1 VDAWRERAQKWHSV
15 SEPPASIAPS
25 SLSGRY
31 IDSDV
36 QHGVRYVLEYQV
48 GEGGMGAAYLA
59 RREAPEGASPVVVK
73 VVRRAFGTTD
83 ISPELVA
90 QKEAIALGRLNER
103 VPPSPFVVRFVD
115 TGSTAYFGLPPTPW
129 IAIEY
134 VHGGVEGTTLEDRV
148 TYSIHKTGYAFDPV
162 RATHALRCLASGI
175 SDIHGVGVIHRDL
188 TPGNVLCCGFG
199 ETEMFKISDFG
210 LARPAGLGRTFAGVG
225 FGTVGYAAPEQALD
239 AGVGI
244 ETDVFALACIAYYV
258 LTGSHYFDA
267 TTPYEA
273 YEQMRSKTRKSV
285 LESKVLSPEIRER
298 PEACRAIDAALA
310 WGTALSVE
318 HRPQSADALATAIMP
333 WLGDRPA
340 PPTSSR
346 LLLRTIQSLSPPS
359 DLGGWRWIVKHR
371 PHDELVIQSAAW
383 DTDGRCF
390 ALTPRGPLFWN
401 GDSWLG
407 AKNILARVP
416 RGMAFARRHEAG
428 GFLIGG
434 SQGTLAVFGPDGVR
448 ELVSTTDRSF
458 ELMDASGVFDDLLV
472 AVARRPGLPPALLAM
487 SGRRWLKPLPLDGV
501 QNVASVLRF
510 DDTRWLVCGRRVQ
523 GGAFAAVYSPLD
535 WDLRFLPTPATRAF
549 VNGSSSVERGLGL
562 IVGSDG
568 TVLRC
573 EGETTTAS
581 VVPGAPDLSASALD
595 VLDREW
601 VASLGTLWTRDP
613 RLAEAWRPAWSDRTW
628 DAPFVSM
635 IADSGRL
642 MAMTANA
649 AIVEGRLGNARG

>member
-1 VDAWRERAQKWHSV
+1 M
-15 SEPPASIAPS
+15 SIAPYTI
-25 SLSGRY
+25 SGRY

-36 QHGVRYVLEYQV
+36 QQGVRYVLEQQV

-73 VVRRAFGTTD
+73 VVRRGFGSTD

-115 TGSTAYFGLPPTPW
+115 TGITTYFGLPPTPW

-148 TYSIHKTGYAFDPV
+148 MYSIAKTGYAFDSL
-162 RATHALRCLASGI
+162 RAAHALRCLASGI
-175 SDIHGVGVIHRDL
+175 SEIHSVGVIHRDL

-199 ETEMFKISDFG
+199 ETEIFKISDFG
-210 LARPAGLGRTFAGVG
+210 LARPEGLGHTFAGVG

-239 AGVGI
+239 AGVGV

-258 LTGSHYFDA
+258 FTGTHYFDA

-273 YEQMRSKTRKSV
+273 YEQMRAKARKSV
-285 LESKVLSPEIRER
+285 LDCPVLSPELRER
-298 PEACRAIDAALA
+298 PDACRAIDAALA
-310 WGTALSVE
+310 WGSASSVE
-318 HRPQSADALATAIMP
+318 HRPRSAEALLNAIVP
-333 WLGDRPA
+333 WLNDRPA
-340 PPTSSR
+340 PPTSSHR
-346 LLLRTIQSLSPPS
+346 LLRTIQSMSPSS
-359 DLGGWRWIVKHR
+359 DIAGWGWIVKHR
-371 PHDELVIQSAAW
+371 PHDDLVIQSAAW

-407 AKNILARVP
+407 AKDILARLP
-416 RGMAFARRHEAG
+416 RGMTFARRHEAG

-434 SQGTLAVFGPDGVR
+434 SGGSLAVFGSDGLRESISAPDPNV
-448 ELVSTTDRSF
+448 EL
-458 ELMDASGVFDDLLV
+458 LDASGIFDDLIV
-472 AVARRPGLPPALLAM
+472 AVGRRPGLPPALLAL
-487 SGRRWLKPLPLDGV
+487 SGRRWLKPFPLERV
-501 QNVASVLRF
+501 QNVASVLRL
-510 DDTRWLVCGRRVQ
+510 DDTRWLVVGRLVQ
-523 GGAFAAVYSPLD
+523 GGAFAALYTPLN
-535 WDLRFLPTPATRAF
+535 WELKFLQTPPIRAF
-549 VNGSSSVERGLGL
+549 VNGASSVERSLAL
-562 IVGSDG
+562 VVGSDG
-568 TVLRC
+568 TALRA
-573 EGETTTAS
+573 EGDLTTVS

-649 AIVEGRLGNARG
+649 AIVEGRRS

>member
-1 VDAWRERAQKWHSV
+1 MDARRKPAQKSPV
-15 SEPPASIAPS
+15 SELPASIAPS

-36 QHGVRYVLEYQV
+36 QQGVRYVLEKQV

-73 VVRRAFGTTD
+73 VVRRAFGSTD
-83 ISPELVA
+83 ISPDLVA

-115 TGSTAYFGLPPTPW
+115 TGSTSYFGLPPTPW

-148 TYSIHKTGYAFDPV
+148 TYSIHKTGSAFDSV
-162 RATHALRCLASGI
+162 RAAHALRCLASGI
-175 SDIHGVGVIHRDL
+175 SEIHSVGVIHRDL

-210 LARPAGLGRTFAGVG
+210 LARPSGLGRTFAGVG
-225 FGTVGYAAPEQALD
+225 FGTVGYASPEQALD
-239 AGVGI
+239 AGVGV
-244 ETDVFALACIAYYV
+244 ETDVFALACIAYYI
-258 LTGSHYFDA
+258 LTGTHYFDA

-273 YEQMRSKTRKSV
+273 YEQMRSKVRKSV
-285 LESKVLSPEIRER
+285 LDCKVLSPEIRER

-318 HRPQSADALATAIMP
+318 HRPQNAEALVTAIMP
-333 WLGDRPA
+333 WLNDRPA

-346 LLLRTIQSLSPPS
+346 HLLRTMQSLAPS
-359 DLGGWRWIVKHR
+359 SDMAGWRWIVKHR

-383 DTDGRCF
+383 DIDGRCF

-434 SQGTLAVFGPDGVR
+434 SNGTLAVFGADGVR
-448 ELVSTTDRSF
+448 ELANAPDPSVEF
-458 ELMDASGVFDDLLV
+458 QDASGILDDLVV
-472 AVARRPGLPPALLAM
+472 AVGRRPGLPPSLWAM
-487 SGRRWLKPLPLDGV
+487 SGRRWMRPLPLEGI
-501 QNVASVLRF
+501 QNVSAVLRVE
-510 DDTRWLVCGRRVQ
+510 DTRWLVCGRRVQ
-523 GGAFAAVYSPLD
+523 GGAFAAVYSPMD
-535 WDLRFLPTPATRAF
+535 WDLKFLQTPATRAF
-549 VNGSSSVERGLGL
+549 VSGASSVERCLSL

-568 TVLRC
+568 TALRTDSNA
-573 EGETTTAS
+573 TTVS
-581 VVPGAPDLSASALD
+581 VVPGSPDLSASALD

-601 VASLGTLWTRDP
+601 VASLGVLWTRDP

-635 IADSGRL
+635 MADSGRL
-642 MAMTANA
+642 MAMTASA
-649 AIVEGRLGNARG
+649 GIVEGRLER

>member
-1 VDAWRERAQKWHSV
+1 M
-15 SEPPASIAPS
+15 SISPRTI
-25 SLSGRY
+25 SGRY

-36 QHGVRYVLEYQV
+36 QQGVRYVLEQQV

-73 VVRRAFGTTD
+73 VVRRTFGSTD

-115 TGSTAYFGLPPTPW
+115 TGSTTYFGLPPTPW

-134 VHGGVEGTTLEDRV
+134 VHGGIEGTTLEDRV
-148 TYSIHKTGYAFDPV
+148 TYSIAKTGYAFDST

-175 SDIHGVGVIHRDL
+175 SEIHSVGVIHRDL

-239 AGVGI
+239 AGVGP

-258 LTGSHYFDA
+258 LTGMHYFDA

-273 YEQMRSKTRKSV
+273 YEQMQAKARKSI
-285 LESKVLSPEIRER
+285 LDCKVLSPEFRER
-298 PEACRAIDAALA
+298 PDACRAIDSALA
-310 WGTALSVE
+310 RGTAPATE
-318 HRPQSADALATAIMP
+318 HRPQSAEALVAAIMP
-333 WLGDRPA
+333 WLSDRPA
-340 PPTSSR
+340 PPASSR
-346 LLLRTIQSLSPPS
+346 LLLRTIQNLSPSS
-359 DLGGWRWIVKHR
+359 DVAGWGWIVKHR
-371 PHDELVIQSAAW
+371 PHEDLVIQSAAW

-407 AKNILARVP
+407 AKSILARIP
-416 RGMAFARRHEAG
+416 AGMSFARRHEAG

-434 SQGTLAVFGPDGVR
+434 SRGKLAVFGSDGLR
-448 ELVSTTDRSF
+448 ELVSTPDPSM
-458 ELMDASGVFDDLLV
+458 ELLDASGLLDDLVV
-472 AVARRPGLPPALLAM
+472 AVGRRPGLPPALLAM

-510 DDTRWLVCGRRVQ
+510 DDARWLVCGRLVQ
-523 GGAFAAVYSPLD
+523 GGAFAALYSPLD
-535 WDLRFLPTPATRAF
+535 WELKFLQTPATRAF
-549 VNGSSSVERGLGL
+549 VSGSSSVERRLGL

-568 TVLRC
+568 TALRT
-573 EGETTTAS
+573 EGDVTTVS
-581 VVPGAPDLSASALD
+581 IVPGAPDLSASALD

-613 RLAEAWRPAWSDRTW
+613 RLAEAWRPAWSDPTW

-635 IADSGRL
+635 IADSGRV

-649 AIVEGRLGNARG
+649 AIVEGRLGK

>member
-1 VDAWRERAQKWHSV
+1 M
-15 SEPPASIAPS
+15 SISPHTI
-25 SLSGRY
+25 SGRY

-36 QHGVRYVLEYQV
+36 QQGVRYVLEQQV

-73 VVRRAFGTTD
+73 VVRRAFGSTD

-90 QKEAIALGRLNER
+90 QKEAIALGRMNER
-103 VPPSPFVVRFVD
+103 VPPCPFVVRFVD
-115 TGSTAYFGLPPTPW
+115 TGVTTYFGLPPTPW

-134 VHGGVEGTTLEDRV
+134 VHGGIEGTTLEDRV
-148 TYSIHKTGYAFDPV
+148 TYSIHKTGFAFDSV
-162 RATHALRCLASGI
+162 RASHALRCLASGI
-175 SDIHGVGVIHRDL
+175 SEIHSVGVIHRDL

-199 ETEMFKISDFG
+199 ATEIFKISDFG
-210 LARPAGLGRTFAGVG
+210 LARPEGLGHTFAGVG

-239 AGVGI
+239 SGVGP
-244 ETDVFALACIAYYV
+244 ETDVFALACIAFYI
-258 LTGSHYFDA
+258 LTGTHYFDA

-273 YEQMRSKTRKSV
+273 YEQMRAKTRKSI
-285 LESKVLSPEIRER
+285 LDCKVLAPELRER
-298 PEACRAIDAALA
+298 PDACRAIDAALA
-310 WGTALSVE
+310 WGTASSVE
-318 HRPQSADALATAIMP
+318 HRPQSADALVNAIAP
-333 WLGDRPA
+333 WLNDRPA

-346 LLLRTIQSLSPPS
+346 RLLRTLQSTPPPS
-359 DLGGWRWIVKHR
+359 DMASWRWIVKHR

-407 AKNILARVP
+407 AKSILARIP
-416 RGMAFARRHEAG
+416 SGMVFARRHEAG

-434 SQGTLAVFGPDGVR
+434 AGGHLIVFGSDGMREAVSAPDPSI
-448 ELVSTTDRSF
+448 EL
-458 ELMDASGVFDDLLV
+458 LDASGIYDDLVV
-472 AVARRPGLPPALLAM
+472 AVGRRPGLPPALLAL
-487 SGRRWLKPLPLDGV
+487 SGRRWLKPLPLERV
-501 QNVASVLRF
+501 QYVASVLRF
-510 DDTRWLVCGRRVQ
+510 DDSRWLVCGRLVQ
-523 GGAFAAVYSPLD
+523 GGAFAALYSPLD
-535 WDLRFLPTPATRAF
+535 WELKFLETPATRAF
-549 VNGSSSVERGLGL
+549 VSGASSVERSLAL

-568 TVLRC
+568 TALRT
-573 EGETTTAS
+573 EGDLTTVS
-581 VVPGAPDLSASALD
+581 IVPGAPDLSASALD

-649 AIVEGRLGNARG
+649 AIVEGRLS

>member
-1 VDAWRERAQKWHSV
+1 M
-15 SEPPASIAPS
+15 SISPHTI
-25 SLSGRY
+25 SGRF

-36 QHGVRYVLEYQV
+36 QRGVRYVLEQQV

-73 VVRRAFGTTD
+73 VVRRAFGSTD

-103 VPPSPFVVRFVD
+103 VPPCPFVVRFVD
-115 TGSTAYFGLPPTPW
+115 TGLTSYFGYPPTPW

-134 VHGGVEGTTLEDRV
+134 VHGGIEGTTLEDRV
-148 TYSIHKTGYAFDPV
+148 TYSIAKTGYAFDSV

-175 SDIHGVGVIHRDL
+175 AEIHSVGVIHRDL

-199 ETEMFKISDFG
+199 ETEIFKISDFG
-210 LARPAGLGRTFAGVG
+210 LARPEGLGHTFAGVG

-239 AGVGI
+239 AGVGP
-244 ETDVFALACIAYYV
+244 ETDVFALACIAFYV
-258 LTGSHYFDA
+258 FTGTHYFDA

-273 YEQMRSKTRKSV
+273 YEQMRAKTRKSV
-285 LESKVLSPEIRER
+285 LDCKVLAPELRER
-298 PEACRAIDAALA
+298 PDACRAIDAALA
-310 WGTALSVE
+310 WGTASSVE
-318 HRPQSADALATAIMP
+318 HRPQTAEALINAIVP
-333 WLGDRPA
+333 WLIDRPA

-346 LLLRTIQSLSPPS
+346 RLLRTIQSIPLSS
-359 DLGGWRWIVKHR
+359 DLAGWSWLVKHR
-371 PHDELVIQSAAW
+371 PHDDLVIQSAAW

-407 AKNILARVP
+407 AKSILARIP
-416 RGMAFARRHEAG
+416 RGMSFARRHEAG

-434 SQGTLAVFGPDGVR
+434 SSGALGVFGSDGLRALVNAPDPSI
-448 ELVSTTDRSF
+448 ELQ
-458 ELMDASGVFDDLLV
+458 DASGIFDDLIV
-472 AVARRPGLPPALLAM
+472 AVGRRPGLPPALFAM
-487 SGRRWLKPLPLDGV
+487 SGRRWLKPFPLDRV

-510 DDTRWLVCGRRVQ
+510 DDTRWLVCGRLVQ

-535 WDLRFLPTPATRAF
+535 WELKFLQTPATRAF
-549 VNGSSSVERGLGL
+549 VNGATSIERSLGL

-568 TVLRC
+568 TALRV
-573 EGETTTAS
+573 EGDLTTVS
-581 VVPGAPDLSASALD
+581 IVPGSPDLSASALD

-613 RLAEAWRPAWSDRTW
+613 RLAEAWRPAWSERSW

-635 IADSGRL
+635 IADSGRM

-649 AIVEGRLGNARG
+649 AIVEGRLGNR

>member
-1 VDAWRERAQKWHSV
+1 MV

-36 QHGVRYVLEYQV
+36 QQGVRYVLEHQV

-59 RREAPEGASPVVVK
+59 RREAPDGASPVVVK
-73 VVRRAFGTTD
+73 VVRRAFGSTD

-115 TGSTAYFGLPPTPW
+115 TGSTTYFGLPPTPW

-134 VHGGVEGTTLEDRV
+134 VHGGIEGTTLEDRV
-148 TYSIHKTGYAFDPV
+148 TYSIHKTGYAFDSQ

-175 SDIHGVGVIHRDL
+175 SEIHSVGVIHRDL

-199 ETEMFKISDFG
+199 ETEIFKISDFG
-210 LARPAGLGRTFAGVG
+210 LARPSGLGRTFAGVG

-239 AGVGI
+239 QGVGI

-258 LTGSHYFDA
+258 LTGTHYFDA

-273 YEQMRSKTRKSV
+273 YEQMRAKARKSV
-285 LESKVLSPEIRER
+285 LDCPVLSPEIRER

-310 WGTALSVE
+310 WGTTLSVE
-318 HRPQSADALATAIMP
+318 HRPQSAEALANAIIA

-346 LLLRTIQSLSPPS
+346 RLLRTIQSLSPPS
-359 DLGGWRWIVKHR
+359 DMAGWRWIVKHR

-401 GDSWLG
+401 GESWLG
-407 AKNILARVP
+407 AKSILARIP

-434 SQGTLAVFGPDGVR
+434 ANGTVAVFGSDGVR
-448 ELVSTTDRSF
+448 ELSNAPDRSI
-458 ELMDASGVFDDLLV
+458 ELIDASGMFDDLLV
-472 AVARRPGLPPALLAM
+472 AVGRRPGLPPALLAM
-487 SGRRWLKPLPLDGV
+487 SGRRWLRPLPLDGI

-535 WDLRFLPTPATRAF
+535 WDLKFLPTPATRAF
-549 VNGSSSVERGLGL
+549 VSGSSSVERCLGL

-568 TVLRC
+568 TALRA
-573 EGETTTAS
+573 EGDLTTVS

-601 VASLGTLWTRDP
+601 VASLGVLWTRDP

-642 MAMTANA
+642 MAMTASA
-649 AIVEGRLGNARG
+649 GIVEGRLGSQRH

>member
-1 VDAWRERAQKWHSV
+1 M
-15 SEPPASIAPS
+15 SISPHTI
-25 SLSGRY
+25 SGRY

-36 QHGVRYVLEYQV
+36 QRGVRYVLEQQV

-73 VVRRAFGTTD
+73 VVRRAFGSTD

-103 VPPSPFVVRFVD
+103 VPPCPFVVRFVD
-115 TGSTAYFGLPPTPW
+115 TGITTYFGYPPTPW

-134 VHGGVEGTTLEDRV
+134 VHGGIEGTTLEDRV
-148 TYSIHKTGYAFDPV
+148 TYSIAKTGYAFDSV

-175 SDIHGVGVIHRDL
+175 SEIHSVGVIHRDL

-199 ETEMFKISDFG
+199 VTEIFKISDFG
-210 LARPAGLGRTFAGVG
+210 LARPEGLGHTFAGVG

-239 AGVGI
+239 AGVGP
-244 ETDVFALACIAYYV
+244 ETDVFALACIAFYV
-258 LTGSHYFDA
+258 LTGTHYFDA

-273 YEQMRSKTRKSV
+273 YEQMRAKARKS
-285 LESKVLSPEIRER
+285 LLDCKVLAPELRER
-298 PEACRAIDAALA
+298 PDACRAIDAALA
-310 WGTALSVE
+310 WGTASQVE
-318 HRPQSADALATAIMP
+318 HRPRTAEALSNSIIP
-333 WLGDRPA
+333 WLSDRPA

-346 LLLRTIQSLSPPS
+346 RLLRTIQSTPLSS
-359 DLGGWRWIVKHR
+359 DVAGWSWIVKHR
-371 PHDELVIQSAAW
+371 PHDDLVIQSAAW

-407 AKNILARVP
+407 AKSILARIP
-416 RGMAFARRHEAG
+416 RGMTFARRHEAG

-434 SQGTLAVFGPDGVR
+434 SSGALSVFGSDGLR
-448 ELVSTTDRSF
+448 ELVNAPDPNI
-458 ELMDASGVFDDLLV
+458 ELQDASGIFDDLIV
-472 AVARRPGLPPALLAM
+472 AVGRRPGLPPALFAM
-487 SGRRWLKPLPLDGV
+487 SGRRWLKPFPLERV

-510 DDTRWLVCGRRVQ
+510 DDTRWLVCGRLVQ
-523 GGAFAAVYSPLD
+523 GGAFAALYSPLE
-535 WDLRFLPTPATRAF
+535 WELKFLQTPATRAF
-549 VNGSSSVERGLGL
+549 VNGASSVERCLGL
-562 IVGSDG
+562 VVGSDG
-568 TVLRC
+568 TALRV
-573 EGETTTAS
+573 EGDLTTVS
-581 VVPGAPDLSASALD
+581 IVPGAPDLSASALD

-601 VASLGTLWTRDP
+601 VAGLGTLWTRDP
-613 RLAEAWRPAWSDRTW
+613 RLAEAWRPAWSDRSW

-635 IADSGRL
+635 IADSGRV

-649 AIVEGRLGNARG
+649 AIVEGRLGNR

>member
-1 VDAWRERAQKWHSV
+1 M
-15 SEPPASIAPS
+15 SISPHTI
-25 SLSGRY
+25 SGRY

-36 QHGVRYVLEYQV
+36 QRGVRYVLEQQV

-73 VVRRAFGTTD
+73 VVRRAFGSTD

-103 VPPSPFVVRFVD
+103 VPPCPFVVRFVD
-115 TGSTAYFGLPPTPW
+115 TGITSYFGYPPTPW

-134 VHGGVEGTTLEDRV
+134 VHGGIEGTTLEDRV
-148 TYSIHKTGYAFDPV
+148 TYSIAKTGYAFDSL

-175 SDIHGVGVIHRDL
+175 SEIHSVGVIHRDL

-199 ETEMFKISDFG
+199 ETEIFKISDFG
-210 LARPAGLGRTFAGVG
+210 LARPEGLGHTFAGVG

-239 AGVGI
+239 AGVGP
-244 ETDVFALACIAYYV
+244 ETDVFALACIAFYV
-258 LTGSHYFDA
+258 FTGTHYFDA

-273 YEQMRSKTRKSV
+273 YEQMRAKARKSV
-285 LESKVLSPEIRER
+285 LDCKVLAPELRER
-298 PEACRAIDAALA
+298 PDACRALDAALA
-310 WGTALSVE
+310 WGTASSVE
-318 HRPQSADALATAIMP
+318 HRPQTAEALVNAIIP
-333 WLGDRPA
+333 WLSDRPA

-346 LLLRTIQSLSPPS
+346 RLLRTIQSTSLSS
-359 DLGGWRWIVKHR
+359 DLAGWSWIVKHR
-371 PHDELVIQSAAW
+371 PHDDLVIQSAAW

-407 AKNILARVP
+407 AKSILARVP
-416 RGMAFARRHEAG
+416 RGMTFARRHEAG

-434 SQGTLAVFGPDGVR
+434 SGGALSVFGSDGLR
-448 ELVSTTDRSF
+448 ELVNAPDPNI
-458 ELMDASGVFDDLLV
+458 ELQDASGIFDDLIV
-472 AVARRPGLPPALLAM
+472 AVGRRPGLPPALLAM
-487 SGRRWLKPLPLDGV
+487 SGRRWLKPFPLERV

-510 DDTRWLVCGRRVQ
+510 DDTRWLVCGRLVQ
-523 GGAFAAVYSPLD
+523 GGAFAALYSPLE
-535 WDLRFLPTPATRAF
+535 WELKFLPTPATRAF
-549 VNGSSSVERGLGL
+549 VNGASSVERCLGL
-562 IVGSDG
+562 VVGSDG
-568 TVLRC
+568 TALRV
-573 EGETTTAS
+573 EGDLTTVS
-581 VVPGAPDLSASALD
+581 IVPGAPDLSASALD

-649 AIVEGRLGNARG
+649 AIVEGRLGNR

>member
-1 VDAWRERAQKWHSV
+1 M
-15 SEPPASIAPS
+15 SISPHTI
-25 SLSGRY
+25 SGRY

-36 QHGVRYVLEYQV
+36 QQGVRYVLEQQV

-73 VVRRAFGTTD
+73 VVRRAFGSTD

-103 VPPSPFVVRFVD
+103 VPPCPFVVRFVD
-115 TGSTAYFGLPPTPW
+115 TGSTTYFGLPPTPW

-148 TYSIHKTGYAFDPV
+148 TYSIHKTGYAFDSI

-175 SDIHGVGVIHRDL
+175 SEIHSVGVIHRDL

-199 ETEMFKISDFG
+199 ETEIFKISDFG
-210 LARPAGLGRTFAGVG
+210 LARPEGLGHTFAGVG

-239 AGVGI
+239 AGVGA

-258 LTGSHYFDA
+258 LTGTHYFDA

-285 LESKVLSPEIRER
+285 LDCKVLSPELRER
-298 PEACRAIDAALA
+298 PDVCRAIDAALA
-310 WGTALSVE
+310 WGTASSVE
-318 HRPQSADALATAIMP
+318 HRPQTAEAFVNSIIP
-333 WLGDRPA
+333 WLNDRPA

-346 LLLRTIQSLSPPS
+346 RLLRTMQSTSPSS
-359 DLGGWRWIVKHR
+359 DMAGWSWIVKHR
-371 PHDELVIQSAAW
+371 PHDDLVIQSAAW

-407 AKNILARVP
+407 AKSILARMP
-416 RGMAFARRHEAG
+416 RGMVFARRQEAG

-434 SQGTLAVFGPDGVR
+434 SNGTLAVFGSDGLREVTSTPDPNI
-448 ELVSTTDRSF
+448 EL
-458 ELMDASGVFDDLLV
+458 LDASGIFDDLVV
-472 AVARRPGLPPALLAM
+472 AVGRRPGLPPALLAM
-487 SGRRWLKPLPLDGV
+487 SGRRWLKPLPLDRV
-501 QNVASVLRF
+501 QNVATVLRF
-510 DDTRWLVCGRRVQ
+510 DDTRWVVCGRLVQ
-523 GGAFAAVYSPLD
+523 GGAFAALYSPLD
-535 WDLRFLPTPATRAF
+535 WELKFLQTPATRAF
-549 VNGSSSVERGLGL
+549 VSGSSSVERSLSL

-568 TVLRC
+568 TALRT
-573 EGETTTAS
+573 EGDLTTVS
-581 VVPGAPDLSASALD
+581 IVPGAPDLSASALD

-649 AIVEGRLGNARG
+649 AIVEGRLGNR

>member
-1 VDAWRERAQKWHSV
+1 MSV
-15 SEPPASIAPS
+15 SPQTI
-25 SLSGRY
+25 SGRY

-36 QHGVRYVLEYQV
+36 QQGVRYVLEQQV

-73 VVRRAFGTTD
+73 VVRRAFGSTD

-115 TGSTAYFGLPPTPW
+115 TGVTTYFGLPPTPW

-134 VHGGVEGTTLEDRV
+134 VHGGIEGTTLEDRV
-148 TYSIHKTGYAFDPV
+148 TYSIHKTGYAFDSV

-175 SDIHGVGVIHRDL
+175 SEIHSVGVIHRDL

-210 LARPAGLGRTFAGVG
+210 LARPEGLGHTFAGVG

-258 LTGSHYFDA
+258 LTGMHYFDA
-267 TTPYEA
+267 HTPYEA
-273 YEQMRSKTRKSV
+273 YEQMRSKTRKSI
-285 LESKVLSPEIRER
+285 LECKVLCPELRER
-298 PEACRAIDAALA
+298 PDACRAIDAALA
-310 WGTALSVE
+310 WGTASSFE
-318 HRPQSADALATAIMP
+318 HRPKNAEALVNAIIP
-333 WLGDRPA
+333 WLNDRPA

-346 LLLRTIQSLSPPS
+346 RLLRTIQSMSPPS
-359 DLGGWRWIVKHR
+359 DMAGWRWIVKHR
-371 PHDELVIQSAAW
+371 PHDDLVIQSAAW

-407 AKNILARVP
+407 AKNILSRIP
-416 RGMAFARRHEAG
+416 SGMIFARRHEAG

-434 SQGTLAVFGPDGVR
+434 SSGTLAVFGSDGLR
-448 ELVSTTDRSF
+448 ELVSAPDPNI
-458 ELMDASGVFDDLLV
+458 ELLDASGIFDDLVV
-472 AVARRPGLPPALLAM
+472 AVGRRPGLPPALLAL
-487 SGRRWLKPLPLDGV
+487 SGRRWLKPLPLDRV
-501 QNVASVLRF
+501 QNVAAVLRF
-510 DDTRWLVCGRRVQ
+510 DDTRWLVCGRLVQ
-523 GGAFAAVYSPLD
+523 GGAFAALYSPLD
-535 WDLRFLPTPATRAF
+535 WELKFLQTPATRAF
-549 VNGSSSVERGLGL
+549 VSGSSSVERCLGL

-568 TVLRC
+568 TALRT
-573 EGETTTAS
+573 EGELTTVS
-581 VVPGAPDLSASALD
+581 IVPGAPDLSASALD

-635 IADSGRL
+635 LADSGRV

-649 AIVEGRLGNARG
+649 AIVEGRLGSAH

>member
-1 VDAWRERAQKWHSV
+1 M
-15 SEPPASIAPS
+15 SIAPYTI
-25 SLSGRY
+25 SGRY

-36 QHGVRYVLEYQV
+36 QQGVRYVLEQQV

-73 VVRRAFGTTD
+73 VVRRTFGSTD

-115 TGSTAYFGLPPTPW
+115 TGSTTYFGLPPTPW

-148 TYSIHKTGYAFDPV
+148 TYCIHKTGYAFDSV
-162 RATHALRCLASGI
+162 RAAHALRCLASGI
-175 SDIHGVGVIHRDL
+175 SEIHSVGVIHRDL

-199 ETEMFKISDFG
+199 ETEIFKISDFG
-210 LARPAGLGRTFAGVG
+210 LARPEGLGRTFAGVG

-244 ETDVFALACIAYYV
+244 QTDVFALACIAYYL
-258 LTGSHYFDA
+258 LTGLHYFDA

-273 YEQMRSKTRKSV
+273 YEQMRGKARKS
-285 LESKVLSPEIRER
+285 LLDCKVLCPELRER
-298 PEACRAIDAALA
+298 PEACRAIDATLA
-310 WGTALSVE
+310 WGTAPSVE
-318 HRPQSADALATAIMP
+318 HRPQNAEALVTAIMP
-333 WLGDRPA
+333 WLNDRPA
-340 PPTSSR
+340 APSSSR
-346 LLLRTIQSLSPPS
+346 LLLRTIQSMSPPS
-359 DLGGWRWIVKHR
+359 DLSGWSWIVKHR
-371 PHDELVIQSAAW
+371 PHEEMVIQSAAW

-390 ALTPRGPLFWN
+390 ALTPRGALFWN

-407 AKNILARVP
+407 AKSILTHIP
-416 RGMAFARRHEAG
+416 EGMAFARRHEAG

-434 SQGTLAVFGPDGVR
+434 ANGTLAVFGSEGVR
-448 ELVSTTDRSF
+448 ELVSTPDPNL
-458 ELMDASGVFDDLLV
+458 ELLDASGIFDDLVV

-487 SGRRWLKPLPLDGV
+487 SGRRWLKPLPLEGV

-510 DDTRWLVCGRRVQ
+510 DDTRWVVCGRLVQ
-523 GGAFAAVYSPLD
+523 GGAFAALYSPLN
-535 WDLRFLPTPATRAF
+535 WELRFLQTPATRAF
-549 VNGSSSVERGLGL
+549 VSGSSSVERCLAL

-568 TVLRC
+568 TALRT
-573 EGETTTAS
+573 ERDVTTVS
-581 VVPGAPDLSASALD
+581 VVPGRPDLTASALD
-595 VLDREW
+595 VFDRDW

-613 RLAEAWRPAWSDRTW
+613 RLAEAWRPAWADRTW

-642 MAMTANA
+642 MAMTANG
-649 AIVEGRLGNARG
+649 AIVEGRSGSR

>member
-1 VDAWRERAQKWHSV
+1 M

-25 SLSGRY
+25 SLSGRF

-36 QHGVRYVLEYQV
+36 QPGVRYVLEHQV

-59 RREAPEGASPVVVK
+59 RREAPDGASPVVVK
-73 VVRRAFGTTD
+73 VVRRAFGDTD

-103 VPPSPFVVRFVD
+103 VPPCPFVVRFVD
-115 TGSTAYFGLPPTPW
+115 TGSTNYFGHPPTPW

-134 VHGGVEGTTLEDRV
+134 VHGGIEGTTLEDRV

-175 SDIHGVGVIHRDL
+175 GEIHSVGVIHRDL

-199 ETEMFKISDFG
+199 ETEIFKISDFG
-210 LARPAGLGRTFAGVG
+210 LARPEGLGRTFAGIG

-239 AGVGI
+239 QGVGV
-244 ETDVFALACIAYYV
+244 ETDVFAMACITYYV
-258 LTGSHYFDA
+258 LTGEHFFDA

-273 YEQMRSKTRKSV
+273 YEQMRSKQRKSV
-285 LESKVLSPEIRER
+285 CDSKVLSPEIRER
-298 PEACRAIDAALA
+298 ADVCKAIDAALA
-310 WGTALSVE
+310 WGTAVSVE
-318 HRPQSADALATAIMP
+318 HRPQSAEAFANALIP
-333 WLGDRPA
+333 WLNDRPA

-346 LLLRTIQSLSPPS
+346 RLLRTMQSLQPPS
-359 DLGGWRWIVKHR
+359 DMAGWRWIVKHR

-407 AKNILARVP
+407 AKSILARIP
-416 RGMAFARRHEAG
+416 RGMTFARRHEAG

-434 SQGTLAVFGPDGVR
+434 SQGTVAVFGADGVR
-448 ELVSTTDRSF
+448 EVAQAPDPHVELV
-458 ELMDASGVFDDLLV
+458 DASGMFDDLLV
-472 AVARRPGLPPALLAM
+472 AVGRRPGLPPALWAM
-487 SGRRWLKPLPLDGV
+487 SGRRWMKPLPLDGV
-501 QNVASVLRF
+501 QNVASVLRL
-510 DDTRWLVCGRRVQ
+510 DDSRWLVCGRRVQ
-523 GGAFAAVYSPLD
+523 GGAFAAVYSPMD
-535 WDLRFLPTPATRAF
+535 WELKYLQTPPTRAF
-549 VNGSSSVERGLGL
+549 VNGASSVERGLAL
-562 IVGSDG
+562 VVGSDG
-568 TVLRC
+568 HVLRI
-573 EGETTTAS
+573 EGDVTTAS
-581 VVPGAPDLSASALD
+581 VVPGSPDLSSAALD

-613 RLAEAWRPAWSDRTW
+613 RLAEAWRPAWADRAW
-628 DAPFVSM
+628 EAPFVSM

-642 MAMTANA
+642 MAMTASA
-649 AIVEGRLGNARG
+649 GIVEGRLERR

>member
-1 VDAWRERAQKWHSV
+1 M
-15 SEPPASIAPS
+15 SIAPHTI
-25 SLSGRY
+25 SGRY

-36 QHGVRYVLEYQV
+36 QQGVRYVLEEQV
-48 GEGGMGAAYLA
+48 GAGGMGAAYLA

-73 VVRRAFGTTD
+73 VVRRGFGTTD

-115 TGSTAYFGLPPTPW
+115 TGITTYFGLPPTPW

-148 TYSIHKTGYAFDPV
+148 TYSIAKTGYAFDSV
-162 RATHALRCLASGI
+162 RAAHALRCLASGI
-175 SDIHGVGVIHRDL
+175 SEIHSVGVIHRDL

-199 ETEMFKISDFG
+199 ETEIFKISDFG
-210 LARPAGLGRTFAGVG
+210 LARPEGLGHTFAGVG

-239 AGVGI
+239 AGVGT

-258 LTGSHYFDA
+258 FTGTHYFDA
-267 TTPYEA
+267 ATPYDA
-273 YEQMRSKTRKSV
+273 YEQMRAKARKSM
-285 LESKVLSPEIRER
+285 LDCKVLSPELRER
-298 PEACRAIDAALA
+298 PEVCRAIDAALA
-310 WGTALSVE
+310 WGTASSVE
-318 HRPQSADALATAIMP
+318 HRPQNADALMNAIIP
-333 WLGDRPA
+333 WLNDRPA

-346 LLLRTIQSLSPPS
+346 RLLRTIQSISPPS
-359 DLGGWRWIVKHR
+359 DVSGWRWIVKHR
-371 PHDELVIQSAAW
+371 PHDDLVIQSAAW

-407 AKNILARVP
+407 AKSILARIP

-434 SQGTLAVFGPDGVR
+434 AGGALAVFGSDGLREAIHAPDPSI
-448 ELVSTTDRSF
+448 EL
-458 ELMDASGVFDDLLV
+458 LDASGIFDDLIV
-472 AVARRPGLPPALLAM
+472 AVGRRPGLPPALLAM
-487 SGRRWLKPLPLDGV
+487 SGRRWLKPLPLEGV

-510 DDTRWLVCGRRVQ
+510 DDTRWLVCGRLVQ
-523 GGAFAAVYSPLD
+523 GGAFAALYSPLD
-535 WDLRFLPTPATRAF
+535 WELQFLQTPATRAF
-549 VNGSSSVERGLGL
+549 VSGASSVERSLAL
-562 IVGSDG
+562 IVGSGG
-568 TVLRC
+568 TALRC
-573 EGETTTAS
+573 EGDLTTVS
-581 VVPGAPDLSASALD
+581 IVPGAPDLSASALD

-649 AIVEGRLGNARG
+649 AIVEGRLS

>member
-1 VDAWRERAQKWHSV
+1 M
-15 SEPPASIAPS
+15 SISPHTI
-25 SLSGRY
+25 SGRY

-36 QHGVRYVLEYQV
+36 QRGVRYVLEQQV

-73 VVRRAFGTTD
+73 VVRRAFGSTD

-103 VPPSPFVVRFVD
+103 VPPCPFVVRFVD
-115 TGSTAYFGLPPTPW
+115 TGITSYFGYPPTPW

-134 VHGGVEGTTLEDRV
+134 VHGGIEGTTLEDRV
-148 TYSIHKTGYAFDPV
+148 MYSIAKTGSAFDSV
-162 RATHALRCLASGI
+162 RAAHALRCLASGI
-175 SDIHGVGVIHRDL
+175 AEIHSVGVIHRDL

-199 ETEMFKISDFG
+199 ETEIFKISDFG
-210 LARPAGLGRTFAGVG
+210 LARPEGLGHTFAGVG

-239 AGVGI
+239 AGVGP
-244 ETDVFALACIAYYV
+244 ETDVFALACIAFYV
-258 LTGSHYFDA
+258 FTGTHYFDA
-267 TTPYEA
+267 TTPYDA
-273 YEQMRSKTRKSV
+273 YEQMRAKSRKSV
-285 LESKVLSPEIRER
+285 LDCKVLAPELRER
-298 PEACRAIDAALA
+298 PDACRALDAALA
-310 WGTALSVE
+310 WGTSSVE
-318 HRPQSADALATAIMP
+318 HRPQTAEALINAIIP
-333 WLGDRPA
+333 WLSERAA

-346 LLLRTIQSLSPPS
+346 LLLRTIQSTSPSS
-359 DLGGWRWIVKHR
+359 DLGGWSWIVKHR
-371 PHDELVIQSAAW
+371 PHDDLVIQSAAW

-416 RGMAFARRHEAG
+416 RGMTFARRHEAG

-434 SQGTLAVFGPDGVR
+434 SGGALSVFGSDGLR
-448 ELVSTTDRSF
+448 ELVNAPDPSI
-458 ELMDASGVFDDLLV
+458 ELQDASGIFDDLIV
-472 AVARRPGLPPALLAM
+472 AVGRRPGLPPALFAM
-487 SGRRWLKPLPLDGV
+487 SGRRWLKPFPLERV

-510 DDTRWLVCGRRVQ
+510 DDTRWLVCGRLVQ
-523 GGAFAAVYSPLD
+523 GGAFAALYSPLD
-535 WDLRFLPTPATRAF
+535 WELKFLPTPATRAF
-549 VNGSSSVERGLGL
+549 VNGASSVERSVGLV
-562 IVGSDG
+562 VGSDG
-568 TVLRC
+568 TALRV
-573 EGETTTAS
+573 EGDLTTVS
-581 VVPGAPDLSASALD
+581 IVPGAPDLSASALD

-601 VASLGTLWTRDP
+601 VASLGKVWTRDP
-613 RLAEAWRPAWSDRTW
+613 RLAEAWRPAWSDQSW

-649 AIVEGRLGNARG
+649 AIVEGRLGSR

>member
-1 VDAWRERAQKWHSV
+1 M
-15 SEPPASIAPS
+15 SIAPHTI
-25 SLSGRY
+25 SGRY

-36 QHGVRYVLEYQV
+36 QQGVRYVLEEQV
-48 GEGGMGAAYLA
+48 GAGGMGAAYLA

-73 VVRRAFGTTD
+73 VVRRGFGTTD

-115 TGSTAYFGLPPTPW
+115 TGLTTYFGLPPTPW

-148 TYSIHKTGYAFDPV
+148 TYSIAKTGYAFDSV
-162 RATHALRCLASGI
+162 RAAHALRCLASGI
-175 SDIHGVGVIHRDL
+175 SEIHSVGVIHRDL

-199 ETEMFKISDFG
+199 ETEIFKISDFG
-210 LARPAGLGRTFAGVG
+210 LARPEGLGHTFAGVG

-239 AGVGI
+239 AGVGT
-244 ETDVFALACIAYYV
+244 ETDVFALACIAYY
-258 LTGSHYFDA
+258 LFTGAHYFDA
-267 TTPYEA
+267 TTPYDA
-273 YEQMRSKTRKSV
+273 YEQMRAKARKSI
-285 LESKVLSPEIRER
+285 LDCKGLSPELRER
-298 PEACRAIDAALA
+298 PEVCRAIDAALA
-310 WGTALSVE
+310 WGTASSVE
-318 HRPQSADALATAIMP
+318 HRPQNADALMNAIIP
-333 WLGDRPA
+333 WLNDRPA

-346 LLLRTIQSLSPPS
+346 RLLRTMQSMSPPS
-359 DLGGWRWIVKHR
+359 DVSGWRWIVKHR
-371 PHDELVIQSAAW
+371 PHDDLVIQSAAW

-407 AKNILARVP
+407 AKSILARIP
-416 RGMAFARRHEAG
+416 RGMLFARRHEAG

-434 SQGTLAVFGPDGVR
+434 AGGTLAVFGSDGLREAINTPDPSV
-448 ELVSTTDRSF
+448 
-458 ELMDASGVFDDLLV
+458 ELMNASGIFDDLIV
-472 AVARRPGLPPALLAM
+472 AVGRRPGLPPALLAM
-487 SGRRWLKPLPLDGV
+487 SGRRWLKPFPLERV

-510 DDTRWLVCGRRVQ
+510 DDARWLVCGRLVQ
-523 GGAFAAVYSPLD
+523 GGAFAALYSPLE
-535 WDLRFLPTPATRAF
+535 WELKFLQTPATRAF
-549 VNGSSSVERGLGL
+549 VSGASSVERSLAL

-568 TVLRC
+568 TALRC
-573 EGETTTAS
+573 EADLTTAS
-581 VVPGAPDLSASALD
+581 IVPGAPDLSASALD

-649 AIVEGRLGNARG
+649 AIVEGRSS

>member
-1 VDAWRERAQKWHSV
+1 M
-15 SEPPASIAPS
+15 APS

-36 QHGVRYVLEYQV
+36 QPGVRYVLEQQV

-59 RREAPEGASPVVVK
+59 RREGPEGASPVVVK

-83 ISPELVA
+83 ISPDLVA
-90 QKEAIALGRLNER
+90 QKEAVALGRLNER

-115 TGSTAYFGLPPTPW
+115 TGSTPYFGLPPTPW

-134 VHGGVEGTTLEDRV
+134 VHGGIEGTTLEDRV
-148 TYSIHKTGYAFDPV
+148 SYSVGKTGYAFDPV

-175 SDIHGVGVIHRDL
+175 SEIHGVGVIHRDL

-199 ETEMFKISDFG
+199 ATEIFKISDFG
-210 LARPAGLGRTFAGVG
+210 LARPVGFGRTFAGVG

-239 AGVGI
+239 AGVGL

-258 LTGSHYFDA
+258 LTGEHYFDA
-267 TTPYEA
+267 QTPYEA

-285 LESKVLSPEIRER
+285 LASPVLSRELRER
-298 PEACRAIDAALA
+298 ADACKALDAALA

-318 HRPQSADALATAIMP
+318 HRPQTAEALLNALLP

-340 PPTSSR
+340 PPASSR
-346 LLLRTIQSLSPPS
+346 LLLRTMQSLSPPS
-359 DLGGWRWIVKHR
+359 DMAGWRWIVRHR

-401 GDSWLG
+401 GESWLG
-407 AKNILARVP
+407 AKSILARIP
-416 RGMAFARRHEAG
+416 RGMAFTKRHEAG
-428 GFLIGG
+428 GFLVGG
-434 SQGTLAVFGPDGVR
+434 SNGTLALFGTEGVR
-448 ELVSTTDRSF
+448 ELTSAPDSSV
-458 ELMDASGVFDDLLV
+458 ELIDASGIYDDLLV
-472 AVARRPGLPPALLAM
+472 AVARRPGLTPALYAM
-487 SGRRWLKPLPLDGV
+487 SGRRWMKPLPLEGI
-501 QNVASVLRF
+501 QNVASVLRL
-510 DDTRWLVCGRRVQ
+510 DDTRWVVCGRRVQ
-523 GGAFAAVYSPLD
+523 GGAFAAVYSPMD
-535 WDLRFLPTPATRAF
+535 WELKYLPTPPTRAY
-549 VNGSSSVERGLGL
+549 VNGASSAERGLAL
-562 IVGSDG
+562 LVGSDG
-568 TVLRC
+568 TALRT
-573 EGETTTAS
+573 EGDQTTVS

-613 RLAEAWRPAWSDRTW
+613 RLAEAWRPAWSDSTW

-635 IADSGRL
+635 IADSGRV
-642 MAMTANA
+642 MAMTASA
-649 AIVEGRLGNARG
+649 GIVEGRTGSERR

>member
-1 VDAWRERAQKWHSV
+1 M

-25 SLSGRY
+25 SLCGRY

-36 QHGVRYVLEYQV
+36 QQGVRYILEQQV

-73 VVRRAFGTTD
+73 VVRPSFGSTN

-103 VPPSPFVVRFVD
+103 IPPSPFVVRFVD
-115 TGSTAYFGLPPTPW
+115 TGSTTYFGFPPTPW

-148 TYSIHKTGYAFDPV
+148 TYSIHKTGYAFDSL

-175 SDIHGVGVIHRDL
+175 SEIHSVGVIHRDL

-199 ETEMFKISDFG
+199 ATEIFKISDFG
-210 LARPAGLGRTFAGVG
+210 LARPSGVGRTFAGVG

-239 AGVGI
+239 AGVGV
-244 ETDVFALACIAYYV
+244 ETDIFALACIAYYV
-258 LTGSHYFDA
+258 LTGLHYFDA
-267 TTPYEA
+267 TTPFDA
-273 YEQMRSKTRKSV
+273 YQQMRAKSRKSV
-285 LESKVLSPEIRER
+285 LDCQVLSPELRER
-298 PEACRAIDAALA
+298 PDACRAIDAALA
-310 WGTALSVE
+310 WGTAVSVE
-318 HRPQSADALATAIMP
+318 HRPQSAEAFAAALMP
-333 WLGDRPA
+333 WLNDRPA
-340 PPTSSR
+340 PLTSSR
-346 LLLRTIQSLSPPS
+346 RMLQTMQSLSPPS
-359 DLGGWRWIVKHR
+359 DMAGWRWIVKHR

-390 ALTPRGPLFWN
+390 ALTPRGPVFWN

-407 AKNILARVP
+407 AKSMLARLP
-416 RGMAFARRHEAG
+416 TGMTFTRRHEAG

-434 SQGTLAVFGPDGVR
+434 SNGTVAVFGSDGVR
-448 ELVSTTDRSF
+448 ELSNAPDPYLEF
-458 ELMDASGVFDDLLV
+458 LDASGVFDDLLV
-472 AVARRPGLPPALLAM
+472 AVGRRPGFPPSLWAM
-487 SGRRWLKPLPLDGV
+487 SGRRWLKPLPLEGI
-501 QNVASVLRF
+501 QNVASVLRL
-510 DDTRWLVCGRRVQ
+510 DDTRWLVCGRLVQ
-523 GGAFAAVYSPLD
+523 GGAFAALYSPLA
-535 WDLRFLPTPATRAF
+535 WELKFLPSPKTRAY
-549 VNGSSSVERGLGL
+549 VSGASSAERCLAL

-568 TVLRC
+568 TALRN
-573 EGETTTAS
+573 EGDLTTVS

-613 RLAEAWRPAWSDRTW
+613 SLAEAWRPAWSDRTW

-635 IADSGRL
+635 IADAGRL
-642 MAMTANA
+642 MAMTASA
-649 AIVEGRLGNARG
+649 GIVEGRLGKDGR

>member
-1 VDAWRERAQKWHSV
+1 M
-15 SEPPASIAPS
+15 SIAPHTI
-25 SLSGRY
+25 SGRY

-36 QHGVRYVLEYQV
+36 QQGVRYVLEQQV

-73 VVRRAFGTTD
+73 VVRRAFGSTA

-103 VPPSPFVVRFVD
+103 VPPCPFVVRFVD
-115 TGSTAYFGLPPTPW
+115 TGSTTYFGLPPTPW

-148 TYSIHKTGYAFDPV
+148 TYSIHKTGYAFDSL

-175 SDIHGVGVIHRDL
+175 SEIHSVGVIHRDL

-199 ETEMFKISDFG
+199 ETEIFKISDFG
-210 LARPAGLGRTFAGVG
+210 LARPEGLGHTFAGVG

-239 AGVGI
+239 AGVGP

-258 LTGSHYFDA
+258 LTGTHYFDA

-273 YEQMRSKTRKSV
+273 YEQMRGKTRKSI
-285 LESKVLSPEIRER
+285 LDCRVLSPELRER
-298 PEACRAIDAALA
+298 PETCRAIDAALA
-310 WGTALSVE
+310 WGTASSVE
-318 HRPQSADALATAIMP
+318 HRPQSAEALINAVIP
-333 WLGDRPA
+333 WLNDRPA

-346 LLLRTIQSLSPPS
+346 RLLRTMQSISPPS
-359 DLGGWRWIVKHR
+359 DMAGWSWIVKNR
-371 PHDELVIQSAAW
+371 PHDDLVIQSAAW

-407 AKNILARVP
+407 AKNILARIP

-428 GFLIGG
+428 GFLLGG
-434 SQGTLAVFGPDGVR
+434 SGGALAVFGSDGLR
-448 ELVSTTDRSF
+448 ELVSAPDPSI
-458 ELMDASGVFDDLLV
+458 ELTDASGIFDDLVV
-472 AVARRPGLPPALLAM
+472 AVGRRPGLPPALLAM

-501 QNVASVLRF
+501 QNVAAVLRL

-523 GGAFAAVYSPLD
+523 GGGFAALYSPLD
-535 WDLRFLPTPATRAF
+535 WELKFLQTPATRAF
-549 VNGSSSVERGLGL
+549 VNGSSSVERSLAL

-568 TVLRC
+568 TALRT
-573 EGETTTAS
+573 EGDLTTVS
-581 VVPGAPDLSASALD
+581 IVPGAPDLSASALD

-628 DAPFVSM
+628 DVPFVSM

-649 AIVEGRLGNARG
+649 AIVEGRLGAVR